1 MDSQGNSWRSFCGV
15 LIWCWLQ
22 WSLKLSLSANS
33 GQWVS
38 KFYFQNTADLLRVH
52 CSDMIVK
59 LFFCLVKLPAWKKT
73 FLTVNSVFFFFLKSF
88 QNFLQSLSVLWPIS
102 VPQSALATLE
112 GCETHRVTVTECKL
126 EKIPREIYF
135 YPEDDSDPH
144 QFLIQN
150 TESAKMVLLF
160 LIFFLMS

>member
-38 KFYFQNTADLLRVH
+38 KFYFQNTTDLLRVH

-73 FLTVNSVFFFFLKSF
+73 FLTVNSVVFFFSEVFSEF
-88 QNFLQSLSVLWPIS
+88 STVSVCSLTHKCPTECSSNSWGLWNPQGHCDRVQIRETPEGDLLLSWRWLWPPS
-102 VPQSALATLE
+102 VS
-112 GCETHRVTVTECKL
+112 
-126 EKIPREIYF
+126 
-135 YPEDDSDPH
+135 
-144 QFLIQN
+144 N
-150 TESAKMVLLF
+150 TEYRKCKNGSPVPN
-160 LIFFLMS
+160 FFF